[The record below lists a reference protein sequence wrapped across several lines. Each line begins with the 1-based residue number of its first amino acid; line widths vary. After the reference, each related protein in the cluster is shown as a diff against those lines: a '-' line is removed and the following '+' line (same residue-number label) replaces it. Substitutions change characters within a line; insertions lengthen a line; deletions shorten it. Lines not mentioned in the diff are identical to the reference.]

1 MTLSFDCKQ
10 NDKLP
15 MDWFK
20 ETKHLGQMEH
30 FPLIVGQMV
39 YMNGKIRKFMRRLKM
54 IKIRFLIVIC
64 SIVPYVI
71 LRHLWGY
78 SHKLPDNVCKRT
90 GCCYGDDNPFP

>member
-1 MTLSFDCKQ
+1 
-10 NDKLP
+10 
-15 MDWFK
+15 
-20 ETKHLGQMEH
+20 
-30 FPLIVGQMV
+30 
-39 YMNGKIRKFMRRLKM
+39 M

-90 GCCYGDDNPFP
+90 GCCYGDDNPFPYTGNNVHQKKRGKKHACAYSTKLVMV

>member
-1 MTLSFDCKQ
+1 
-10 NDKLP
+10 
-15 MDWFK
+15 
-20 ETKHLGQMEH
+20 
-30 FPLIVGQMV
+30 
-39 YMNGKIRKFMRRLKM
+39 M

-90 GCCYGDDNPFP
+90 GCCYGDDPFLRQAIMYIRKKERKEACVRIFNETSHGMNVAS